1 LLRRALV
8 DAALRRYIG
17 VKEFNAPRCGA
28 RRNKMSKH
36 DNYRNELQADL
47 QFMDVIEIE
56 RQARALRARA
66 VAEAFRAARL
76 WVSARLRRAP
86 GGQTA

>member
-1 LLRRALV
+1 M
-8 DAALRRYIG
+8 G
-17 VKEFNAPRCGA
+17 VRKFNAPPVRGKET
-28 RRNKMSKH
+28 KMSLH

-66 VAEAFRAARL
+66 VADGFRAARL
-76 WVSARLRRAP
+76 WIAARLRRAP
-86 GGQTA
+86 SGQTA